1 MGAIVSHRKNQR
13 KISRVEQKAK
23 AVNAFTSNIKE
34 DENSTHEEEAPVKP
48 QADQS
53 DPTTKST
60 TNIAV
65 ASWGEGIV
73 GTSSHELHNKGMVS
87 SRGVQ
92 QEVKSSMDLYP
103 SLKPKTPDQNSNNDL
118 HNEFA
123 KVAPIPR
130 QPSSE
135 TAATTIQRHMRG
147 YQCRKSL
154 EKQQESA
161 LIIQR
166 YVRGYQSR
174 KGLEK
179 QQQSALTIQ
188 RKYRNYKKSKPI
200 NVDLDNQTRDSNEDI
215 CDSDDKEEEYDN
227 NKGEKIYRK
236 AWREPTVTAPVI
248 NSDVKIGEKTQES
261 FNMYQEDITDLKWK
275 TEQQLEMTTMG
286 DAYVPPR
293 IVVIASNIP
302 RADVLETIVK
312 DDVFRISYDFY
323 ETTLQ
328 CILDKIEASL
338 ETYQSRS
345 RARSIAFVCQGGPGY
360 FNPVKG
366 KVVTKAKVQQDIELS
381 SFWTKLGT
389 LMTKLDSDQ
398 TTIHFIGNNVT
409 GNKKGEQL
417 MKFISKAMHPSK
429 VKVESPLELGKAGR
443 EMLALY
449 FDFEKYKVWKSRMY
463 SKVSFTL

>member
-34 DENSTHEEEAPVKP
+34 DENSTHEEEAPVKL

-103 SLKPKTPDQNSNNDL
+103 SLKPKTPDQNSNNGL

-123 KVAPIPR
+123 KVAPILR

-135 TAATTIQRHMRG
+135 IAATTIQRHMRG

-154 EKQQESA
+154 EKQQQSA

-166 YVRGYQSR
+166 HVRGYQSR

-215 CDSDDKEEEYDN
+215 CDSDDDEEEYDN

-236 AWREPTVTAPVI
+236 AWREPTVTAPLI
-248 NSDVKIGEKTQES
+248 NSDVKIGKRNE
-261 FNMYQEDITDLKWK
+261 W
-275 TEQQLEMTTMG
+275 
-286 DAYVPPR
+286 
-293 IVVIASNIP
+293 
-302 RADVLETIVK
+302 
-312 DDVFRISYDFY
+312 
-323 ETTLQ
+323 
-328 CILDKIEASL
+328 
-338 ETYQSRS
+338 
-345 RARSIAFVCQGGPGY
+345 
-360 FNPVKG
+360 
-366 KVVTKAKVQQDIELS
+366 
-381 SFWTKLGT
+381 
-389 LMTKLDSDQ
+389 
-398 TTIHFIGNNVT
+398 
-409 GNKKGEQL
+409 
-417 MKFISKAMHPSK
+417 
-429 VKVESPLELGKAGR
+429 
-443 EMLALY
+443 
-449 FDFEKYKVWKSRMY
+449 
-463 SKVSFTL
+463 